1 MELAAI
7 FIVTFAMTFAI
18 TYALIRKAEKRR

>member
-7 FIVTFAMTFAI
+7 FVAAFAVTFAV
-18 TYALIRKAEKRR
+18 TYALIRKAGNRR

>member
-7 FIVTFAMTFAI
+7 FVVAFAVTFAV
-18 TYALIRKAEKRR
+18 TYALIRKAERCR